1 MQTLGPDYSPDPTLT
16 PQQHQVIS
24 LLADGHSIIGAA
36 AAAGISR
43 NTIRNWRR
51 SVPAFA
57 RELEF
62 ATREQALAWHE
73 QALLLA
79 PLATKTISDI
89 LNDPE
94 ASAALRL
101 RAAIT
106 ILKMAADPQPKP
118 LRAFPTAAAE
128 MEAAHGELLA
138 FRANSTSR
146 EHQIPA
152 QSCTTTPIRLAPEP
166 GRNSLCPCGSG
177 RKYKRCCSQSSHENG
192 AQYALSA

>member
-36 AAAGISR
+36 VAAGISR

-51 SVPAFA
+51 CVPAFA

-62 ATREQALAWHE
+62 ATREQALVWHE

-79 PLATKTISDI
+79 PIATKTISDI

-94 ASAALRL
+94 ASPALRL

-106 ILKMAADPQPKP
+106 ILKMAADPKPKP

-128 MEAAHGELLA
+128 MEAAHCSGAKSFGAKSEI
-138 FRANSTSR
+138 FS
-146 EHQIPA
+146 
-152 QSCTTTPIRLAPEP
+152 PEFP
-166 GRNSLCPCGSG
+166 FHHMQQKFP
-177 RKYKRCCSQSSHENG
+177 
-192 AQYALSA
+192 

>member
-1 MQTLGPDYSPDPTLT
+1 MPNPGPDYSPDPTLT

-51 SVPAFA
+51 CVPAFA

-79 PLATKTISDI
+79 LIATKTISDI

-94 ASAALRL
+94 ASPALRL

-118 LRAFPTAAAE
+118 LRAMPTAAAE

-138 FRANSTSR
+138 FRANSTSP

-166 GRNSLCPCGSG
+166 GRNSPCPCGSG
-177 RKYKRCCSQSSHENG
+177 QKYKRCCSQRVE
-192 AQYALSA
+192 QSA

>member
-1 MQTLGPDYSPDPTLT
+1 MQTPGPDYSPDPTLT

-36 AAAGISR
+36 VAAGISR

-51 SVPAFA
+51 CVPAFA

-79 PLATKTISDI
+79 PIATKTISDI

-94 ASAALRL
+94 ASPALRL
-101 RAAIT
+101 RAAIA

-118 LRAFPTAAAE
+118 LRAIPTAAAE

-146 EHQIPA
+146 EKQIPA
-152 QSCTTTPIRLAPEP
+152 QSCTTTAIRLAPKP

-177 RKYKRCCSQSSHENG
+177 QKYKRCCSQSVSR
-192 AQYALSA
+192 SA

>member
-16 PQQHQVIS
+16 PQQHQVMN

-51 SVPAFA
+51 CVPAFA

-79 PLATKTISDI
+79 PIATKTISDI

-94 ASAALRL
+94 ASPALRL
-101 RAAIT
+101 RAAIA

-118 LRAFPTAAAE
+118 LRAIPTAAAE

-138 FRANSTSR
+138 FRANSASR
-146 EHQIPA
+146 EKQIPA
-152 QSCTTTPIRLAPEP
+152 QSCTTTAIRLAPEP

-177 RKYKRCCSQSSHENG
+177 QKYKRCCSQSV
-192 AQYALSA
+192 ARSA

>member
-36 AAAGISR
+36 VAVGISR

-51 SVPAFA
+51 CVPAF
-57 RELEF
+57 
-62 ATREQALAWHE
+62 TREQALVWHE

-94 ASAALRL
+94 ASPALRL